1 MQFICDAPERKAWF
15 RIETEAEAAAESETM
30 RHAVEKYFRRER
42 DAAVRKYQPSPSMS
56 YIERDIGL
64 AAHIQRTMPLFLT
77 LREHDGTPLATAM
90 LPPGGTEDESFRTI
104 IVGPAN
110 GDPFGTQVEAIAA
123 LGSHF
128 GLSLTHEHCYP
139 YQNYGV

>member
-15 RIETEAEAAAESETM
+15 RIETEAEALAESEMM

-42 DAAVRKYQPSPSMS
+42 DAAVRRYKPSSSMS

-64 AAHIQRTMPLFLT
+64 SSHIQRTMPLFLT
-77 LREHDGTPLATAM
+77 LREHDGTPRATAM
-90 LPPGGTEDESFRTI
+90 LPPVGQSDGSFRTI

-110 GDPFGTQVEAIAA
+110 ADPFATEAEAIAA
-123 LGSHF
+123 LARHF
-128 GLSLTHEHCYP
+128 GLTLTRERCYP

>member
-1 MQFICDAPERKAWF
+1 MQYVCDAGGRRTWF
-15 RIETEAEAAAESETM
+15 RIETEAEALAESEAM

-42 DAAVRKYQPSPSMS
+42 DAAVKSYKPLTTN

-77 LREHDGTPLATAM
+77 LREHEGTALATAM
-90 LPPGGTEDESFRTI
+90 LPPGGKEASGFRTI
-104 IVGPAN
+104 VVGPAN
-110 GDPFGTQVEAIAA
+110 ADPFAMHDESIQA
-123 LGSHF
+123 LARHF
-128 GLSLTHEHCYP
+128 GLTLTRESSYP

>member
-1 MQFICDAPERKAWF
+1 MQYVCDAGGRRTWF
-15 RIETEAEAAAESETM
+15 RIETEAEAAAESESM

-42 DAAVRKYQPSPSMS
+42 EAAVRSYKPLTTN

-64 AAHIQRTMPLFLT
+64 AAHIQRSMPLFLT

-90 LPPGGTEDESFRTI
+90 LPPLAKADESFRTI
-104 IVGPAN
+104 VVGPAN
-110 GDPFGTQVEAIAA
+110 GDPFAAHDAAIQA
-123 LGSHF
+123 LGKHF
-128 GLSLTHEHCYP
+128 NLSLTRERCYP

>member
-1 MQFICDAPERKAWF
+1 MQFVCDAPGRKAWF
-15 RIETEAEAAAESETM
+15 RIETEAEAAAESEAM

-42 DAAVRKYQPSPSMS
+42 EAATGRYQPAPSTN

-77 LREHDGTPLATAM
+77 LREHDGTPRATAM
-90 LPPGGTEDESFRTI
+90 LPPGGAADDTFRTI
-104 IVGPAN
+104 VVGPAN
-110 GDPFGTQVEAIAA
+110 ADPFASEAEAIAA
-123 LGSHF
+123 LAAHY
-128 GLSLTHEHCYP
+128 GLTLTRERCYP

>member
-1 MQFICDAPERKAWF
+1 MQYVCDAGGRRTWF
-15 RIETEAEAAAESETM
+15 RIETEAEALAESEAM

-42 DAAVRKYQPSPSMS
+42 DAAVKSYKPLTTN

-77 LREHDGTPLATAM
+77 LREHDGAPLATAM
-90 LPPGGTEDESFRTI
+90 LPPGGKDAEGFRTI
-104 IVGPAN
+104 VVGAAN
-110 GDPFGTQVEAIAA
+110 ADPFAAHNEAIQA
-123 LGSHF
+123 LARHF
-128 GLSLTHEHCYP
+128 GLTLTRERCYP

>member
-15 RIETEAEAAAESETM
+15 RIETEAEAASESETM

-42 DAAVRKYQPSPSMS
+42 DAAVRRYKPSSSMS

-64 AAHIQRTMPLFLT
+64 SSHIQRTMPLFLT
-77 LREHDGTPLATAM
+77 LREHDGTPRATAM
-90 LPPGGTEDESFRTI
+90 LPPGGKEDESFRTI
-104 IVGPAN
+104 VVGPAN
-110 GDPFGTQVEAIAA
+110 GDPFGTEAAAIAA
-123 LGSHF
+123 LAQHF
-128 GLSLTHEHCYP
+128 GLTLTRERCYP

>member
-1 MQFICDAPERKAWF
+1 MQYLCDAGGRRTWF
-15 RIETEAEAAAESETM
+15 RIESEAEAIAESEIM
-30 RHAVEKYFRRER
+30 RHAVEKHFRRARES
-42 DAAVRKYQPSPSMS
+42 AVAHYTPATSMS

-64 AAHIQRTMPLFLT
+64 SAHIQRAMPLFLT

-90 LPPGGTEDESFRTI
+90 LPPGGATDESFRTI

-110 GDPFGTQVEAIAA
+110 GDPFATHGAAIAA
-123 LGSHF
+123 LAAHF
-128 GLSLTHEHCYP
+128 GLALTRERCYP